1 MLSWLLLCLLEL
13 LLSLS
18 LMIFVS
24 KLILV
29 LFLLLASMVS
39 FYLLNDIIN
48 NGKILSM
55 TVTNKFDIKVIYIF
69 SIKVYIFVIIVGV
82 NYIRVT
88 YKVSCY

>member
-1 MLSWLLLCLLEL
+1 
-13 LLSLS
+13 
-18 LMIFVS
+18 
-24 KLILV
+24 
-29 LFLLLASMVS
+29 MVS

>member
-1 MLSWLLLCLLEL
+1 
-13 LLSLS
+13 
-18 LMIFVS
+18 MI
-24 KLILV
+24 
-29 LFLLLASMVS
+29 S

-69 SIKVYIFVIIVGV
+69 SIKVYIFVIIVGG

>member
-18 LMIFVS
+18 LMIFIS